1 MDKNITAV
9 LAAAMGAF
17 LAYFC
22 QLLIPLTIMLVVIV
36 LDYITGMIKAYKNGE
51 LSSRVGWYGILKK
64 LSYLVI
70 VCVAGV
76 IDWLLHGA
84 LAQVGVEIS
93 AKFLFG
99 MIVIVWLII
108 NECISILENVAAIE
122 GPKLGFM
129 EKLLLKLKQ
138 QTEGKGNEMTDEEE
152 KNE

>member
-17 LAYFC
+17 LAYFS
-22 QLLIPLTIMLVVIV
+22 QLIVPLGIMLVVIV
-36 LDYITGMIKAYKNGE
+36 LDYITGMVKAYRNGE

-64 LSYLVI
+64 LSYLVV

-76 IDWLLHGA
+76 VDWLLHGA

-93 AKFLFG
+93 ANFLFAL
-99 MIVIVWLII
+99 IVIVWLII

-122 GPKLGFM
+122 GPKLSFL

-138 QTEGKGNEMTDEEE
+138 QTEGKGEALNDKEE
-152 KNE
+152 